1 MDRASIVDS
10 GCQPTTGKDMPMDW
24 IFRKSK
30 VVVAALLACVTT
42 PMTTAA
48 ILWRDQMAG
57 RC

>member
-1 MDRASIVDS
+1 
-10 GCQPTTGKDMPMDW
+10 MPMDW